1 MNFDYYYG
9 DESNQFAFYRIP
21 RQLITGEA
29 FKKLSTDAKLLY
41 GLLLDRMGL
50 SAKNGWYD
58 DMGRVFIYYTL
69 DEIQEDL
76 NCGHEKAVRLL
87 AELDTGKKGFGLIER
102 VKQGQGRPTKI
113 YVKRFTTRTIPPQPP
128 APQDIPRLPIFG
140 SQDFGK
146 AEVKSSEKQKS
157 RLPVIG
163 SADFR
168 KSDTS
173 YIESNQTDL
182 SQLYPSIHPSATVP
196 ESRWIDRS
204 ECRREVQEA
213 IEFPLLC
220 QQFGYED
227 VESVTELIVDTL
239 CSTRPTFRIG
249 GAEMPAEQVKGR
261 LQMLDNGHLE
271 YVFDCMRRNTTEIRN
286 IRAYLLTALYNAPV
300 TMSPY
305 YQAAV
310 QHDFSYLCLLG
321 AYPKRR
327 PGNRAAFS
335 MREELLKLDRY
346 QEQFH
351 YLRKNRIETAAQ
363 LSMQYDAIQAEMDA
377 LTERRGQLYR
387 QKRRGDGGGEIQTE
401 IEQITTHLRAL
412 RRDLKLCARI
422 EGDIPKVRAAVE
434 AQRPDHARRRTYE
447 KTAPRGPDRHSGIDT
462 ALSAHRGREH

>member
-102 VKQGQGRPTKI
+102 VKQGQGRPAKI
-113 YVKRFTTRTIPPQPP
+113 YVKRFTTRAIPPQP
-128 APQDIPRLPIFG
+128 AVPQDIPRLPIFG

-310 QHDFSYLCLLG
+310 QHDFSY
-321 AYPKRR
+321 PQW
-327 PGNRAAFS
+327 
-335 MREELLKLDRY
+335 E
-346 QEQFH
+346 
-351 YLRKNRIETAAQ
+351 
-363 LSMQYDAIQAEMDA
+363 
-377 LTERRGQLYR
+377 
-387 QKRRGDGGGEIQTE
+387 
-401 IEQITTHLRAL
+401 
-412 RRDLKLCARI
+412 
-422 EGDIPKVRAAVE
+422 
-434 AQRPDHARRRTYE
+434 
-447 KTAPRGPDRHSGIDT
+447 
-462 ALSAHRGREH
+462 